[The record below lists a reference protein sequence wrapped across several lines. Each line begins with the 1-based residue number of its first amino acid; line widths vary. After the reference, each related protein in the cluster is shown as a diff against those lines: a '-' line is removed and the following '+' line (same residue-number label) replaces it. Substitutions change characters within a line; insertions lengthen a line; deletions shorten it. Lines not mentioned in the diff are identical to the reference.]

1 MSQTPSTRVAI
12 HGFGRV
18 GRQIFKAFWDLAPA
32 GLEVAAIGLSR
43 PEDAPAAAHLL
54 KYDSNYGQWKPR
66 VRHAGG
72 ALEVDGRRYSLV
84 TADSLAGLPWAAM
97 GVDLVID
104 ASGDNLLAQRAA
116 GHLEAGARRV
126 LLAAPSDDADLTV
139 IYGVNEGAFDPARHR
154 LISTGSDTTNALAP
168 VVRVLEDAFG
178 VENAMMTAIHAYTNE
193 QKLIDAPDV
202 DLRRARSA
210 PTSIVPTTTRA
221 ATAIA
226 QVYPEMTGRLGGYAV
241 RVPVAAVSIL
251 QVTAHLRDP
260 QTPAAV
266 NEAFRAAAAGPLGR
280 VMTVSDAPLVSTDF
294 RGCRHS
300 AVIDL
305 PTTIA
310 IGPLVKVAAWYDNV
324 TGYAARVVDTA
335 AHVAGA

>member
-1 MSQTPSTRVAI
+1 MSQGIRVAI

-32 GLEVAAIGLSR
+32 GMEVAAIGLSR
-43 PEDAPAAAHLL
+43 PEDAPAGAHLL

-66 VRHAGG
+66 VLHRDGG
-72 ALEVDGRRYSLV
+72 LEVDGRRFPLV
-84 TADSLAGLPWAAM
+84 AADQLSALPWSAM
-97 GVDLVID
+97 GIDLVID
-104 ASGDNLLAQRAA
+104 ASGDNLKAQRAA
-116 GHLEAGARRV
+116 GHLEAGASRV
-126 LLAAPSDDADLTV
+126 LLAAPSDDADLTI
-139 IYGVNEGAFDPARHR
+139 IYGVNEDAYDPARHR
-154 LISTGSDTTNALAP
+154 LVSTGSDTTNALAP
-168 VVRVLEDAFG
+168 VVRVLQDAFG
-178 VENAMMTAIHAYTNE
+178 LRNAMMTAVHAYTNE
-193 QKLIDAPDV
+193 QKLIDAPDT

-221 ATAIA
+221 AQAIG
-226 QVYPEMTGRLGGYAV
+226 QVYPDLAGRLGGYAV
-241 RVPVAAVSIL
+241 RVPVSAVSIL
-251 QVTAHLRDP
+251 QVTAHLDAA

-266 NEAFRAAAAGPLGR
+266 NEAFRAAAAGPMGR
-280 VMTVSDAPLVSTDF
+280 VMAVSDAPLVSTDF
-294 RGCRHS
+294 RGCRQS

-335 AHVAGA
+335 AHVARG

>member
-1 MSQTPSTRVAI
+1 MSQPVRVAI

-32 GLEVAAIGLSR
+32 GMEVAAIGLSR
-43 PEDAPAAAHLL
+43 PEDAPAGAHLL
-54 KYDSNYGQWKPR
+54 KYDSNYGQWQPR
-66 VRHAGG
+66 VRYQDGG
-72 ALEVDGRRYSLV
+72 LEVDGRRFPLV
-84 TADSLAGLPWAAM
+84 SADQLSALPWSSL

-104 ASGDNLLAQRAA
+104 ASGDNLQAHRAA
-116 GHLEAGARRV
+116 GHLEAGAGRV
-126 LLAAPSDDADLTV
+126 LLAAPSDDADLTI
-139 IYGVNEGAFDPARHR
+139 IYGVNEEAYDPARHR

-178 VENAMMTAIHAYTNE
+178 LKNAMMTAVHAYTNE
-193 QKLIDAPDV
+193 QKLIDAPDT

-210 PTSIVPTTTRA
+210 PTSIVPTSTRA
-221 ATAIA
+221 AQAIG
-226 QVYPEMTGRLGGYAV
+226 QVYPELAGRLGGYAV
-241 RVPVAAVSIL
+241 RVPVSAVSIL
-251 QVTAHLRDP
+251 QVTAHLAEA

-266 NEAFRAAAAGPLGR
+266 NEAFRAAAAGPMGR

-335 AHVAGA
+335 AHVARA